1 MRPPLPPAL
10 IATAQAY
17 AAGERVAAEP
27 RDAATVLLLR
37 DIQGEAEDGAEGG
50 AGGVEVFVMV
60 RRTSM
65 AFAGGMVAFPGGGV
79 SVEDAVEGEAWA
91 ARLGVTPI
99 EAGSVVACALREL
112 EEETGVVVSDLGAWD
127 AWTTPV
133 FEPRRYRTWFFAA
146 ALPEGQEPLE
156 LSTESS
162 SVAWVSPSEAMRRAD
177 AGEWMMLPP
186 TYCSMLRLERFGSV
200 AEVMAE
206 TREAAVEMFLPE
218 LVGET
223 LSMPVWAEPLWEA
236 RSADRS

>member
-10 IATAQAY
+10 VATAKAY
-17 AAGERVAAEP
+17 AAGEHVPAEP

-37 DIQGEAEDGAEGG
+37 DAA

-79 SVEDAVEGEAWA
+79 SAEDVLEGESWA
-91 ARLGVTPI
+91 ARLGVTPV
-99 EAGSVVACALREL
+99 EAGAVVACARREL
-112 EEETGVVVSDLGAWD
+112 EEETGVRVEELGAWD

-146 ALPEGQEPLE
+146 ALPEGQDAEE

-162 SVAWVSPSEAMRRAD
+162 SVEWVTPHEAMRRAD

-186 TYCSMLRLERFGSV
+186 TYCSMLRLATFETV
-200 AEVMAE
+200 ADVMAA

-236 RSADRS
+236 RSQA

>member
-10 IATAQAY
+10 IATAKAY
-17 AAGERVAAEP
+17 AAGERVPAQP

-37 DIQGEAEDGAEGG
+37 DGEGDR
-50 AGGVEVFVMV
+50 GVEVFVMV
-60 RRTSM
+60 RHASM

-91 ARLGVTPI
+91 ARLGVTPV
-99 EAGSVVACALREL
+99 EAGAVVACARREL
-112 EEETGVVVSDLGAWD
+112 EEETGVVVEELGAWD

-162 SVAWVSPSEAMRRAD
+162 SVAWVTPHEAMRRAD

-186 TYCSMLRLERFGSV
+186 TYCSMLRLATFETV
-200 AEVMAE
+200 ADVLET
-206 TREAAVEMFLPE
+206 TREAAVEMFMPE

-236 RSADRS
+236 RS

>member
-10 IATAQAY
+10 IATAKAY
-17 AAGERVAAEP
+17 AAGERVPADP

-37 DIQGEAEDGAEGG
+37 DAAE
-50 AGGVEVFVMV
+50 AGGLEVFVMV

-91 ARLGVTPI
+91 ARLGVTPV
-99 EAGSVVACALREL
+99 EAGAVVACALREL
-112 EEETGVVVSDLGAWD
+112 EEETGVVVSELGAWD

-146 ALPEGQEPLE
+146 ELPEGQDALE

-162 SVAWVSPSEAMRRAD
+162 AVEWVSPAEAMRRAD
-177 AGEWMMLPP
+177 EGEWMMLPP
-186 TYCSMLRLERFGSV
+186 TYCSMLRLDTFASV
-200 AEVMAE
+200 AEVME
-206 TREAAVEMFLPE
+206 STREAAVEMFIPE
-218 LVGET
+218 LAGET

-236 RSADRS
+236 RSTPGS